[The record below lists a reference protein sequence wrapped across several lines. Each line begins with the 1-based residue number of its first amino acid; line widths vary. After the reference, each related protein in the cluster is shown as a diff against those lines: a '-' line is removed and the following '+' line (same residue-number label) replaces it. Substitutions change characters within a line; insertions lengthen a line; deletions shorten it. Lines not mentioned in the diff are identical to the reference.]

1 MAPMQLQ
8 ARSNSVAQIA
18 AGKAPVKVVAPK
30 ASGDIV
36 GVDPLL
42 VRLAAAG
49 PGRCVYN
56 AAAARKRRQSA
67 RARARGGS
75 NCFQRPPCREQLARP
90 RRARQ
95 PRSLRTRARCHAGSG
110 SRQASRKRLPASA
123 VVLTTNCPPQ
133 LGAAWRTVLGVRA
146 LSNPEKFVKGQFAD
160 AKVENAKANKARAP
174 PRCAGIGLAARANLI
189 PVFSRSPPHTQ
200 ALALRCGLLN
210 LQVAALQVAAC
221 NAGSA
226 CPAS

>member
-49 PGRCVYN
+49 PGRLVYN
-56 AAAARKRRQSA
+56 AAAPRNPRQSA

-75 NCFQRPPCREQLARP
+75 NCFQRPPCREQLARAP
-90 RRARQ
+90 RARQ
-95 PRSLRTRARCHAGSG
+95 PLSPCTRTRCHTGSG
-110 SRQASRKRLPASA
+110 PRLASRKGLRALA
-123 VVLTTNCPPQ
+123 VALTHKLATQ
-133 LGAAWRTVLGVRA
+133 LGAAWRTFLGVRA
-146 LSNPEKFVKGQFAD
+146 LSNPAKFVSGQFTD

-189 PVFSRSPPHTQ
+189 PVFSPARRHTRRPW
-200 ALALRCGLLN
+200 RC
-210 LQVAALQVAAC
+210 AAAC
-221 NAGSA
+221 
-226 CPAS
+226 